1 MDPVP
6 MFLLESLGL
15 SLVYAVVITYFF
27 NANPLQGAAP
37 EDTVFSR
44 RCALLLGI
52 AIPSVYFGFLGR
64 SWMHMAG
71 RTRKVFTTVFACVAM
86 LPAVGRLFAY
96 PALNFYVECSANVLA
111 GIGLGMMIVSWAE
124 LFTPYWQKTVGG
136 YIAFAFGGG
145 AILGMFMSSMDP
157 FYQAAAQI
165 GACAVSF
172 ALLAVCYP
180 RSELGN
186 AAKQPIP
193 KHWVMPIGIELI
205 MLAYSISFGLL
216 FSLLFDHAAVAVDA
230 PFVCLA
236 ILLGTCLYGFVV
248 AFFKKYIPFS
258 FLQKIILPFISLL
271 LLCTPFAIGHSLPIL
286 VLAMTAICTLV
297 FFDLG
302 NLCSLVAMT
311 TNYAVPPL
319 YIVVRG
325 RLFYYSGLFAGWAI
339 GYALFGFGA
348 IPESNTFFVFCAIAI
363 ILIGFVTLTPFEVKV
378 VENQERPEAP
388 AFDEKHYWYKR
399 CKEVAEA
406 YGLSNRELDVLSLL
420 SKGRNAKYIEK
431 TLFISENTVKTHVS
445 HIYKKLNINSQQTL
459 IDLVDD
465 FEPVPQKPGENR

>member
-1 MDPVP
+1 
-6 MFLLESLGL
+6 
-15 SLVYAVVITYFF
+15 
-27 NANPLQGAAP
+27 
-37 EDTVFSR
+37 
-44 RCALLLGI
+44 
-52 AIPSVYFGFLGR
+52 
-64 SWMHMAG
+64 MHMAG

-205 MLAYSISFGLL
+205 TLAYSISFGLL

-258 FLQKIILPFISLL
+258 FLQKIILPFHFALAFMHAVCDRALAAYPCSCDDRDMHPCILRSGKPLLACGNDHQLCRPPSLY
-271 LLCTPFAIGHSLPIL
+271 
-286 VLAMTAICTLV
+286 
-297 FFDLG
+297 
-302 NLCSLVAMT
+302 CSS
-311 TNYAVPPL
+311 
-319 YIVVRG
+319 R
-325 RLFYYSGLFAGWAI
+325 
-339 GYALFGFGA
+339 
-348 IPESNTFFVFCAIAI
+348 
-363 ILIGFVTLTPFEVKV
+363 
-378 VENQERPEAP
+378 
-388 AFDEKHYWYKR
+388 
-399 CKEVAEA
+399 
-406 YGLSNRELDVLSLL
+406 
-420 SKGRNAKYIEK
+420 
-431 TLFISENTVKTHVS
+431 
-445 HIYKKLNINSQQTL
+445 
-459 IDLVDD
+459 
-465 FEPVPQKPGENR
+465 